1 MCIHGSSNS
10 LKEFPPGAGDP
21 PPSMTKATDS
31 VSPAAS
37 TASTSVSTASSSSTA
52 SKKVH
57 SYQNVTCN
65 ADTKLFQLEEKK
77 AEATSEAVAKLAVAS
92 EAAGVKKESLHD
104 FSATVKK
111 DMVSLQL
118 SGGCLMNT
126 SSPIMIIHHHHHH
139 FYPNQNAEVNSKQPV
154 SKNLF
159 TKWGT
164 LEFTKYF

>member
-1 MCIHGSSNS
+1 MCIHGNSSP

-21 PPSMTKATDS
+21 PPSMTKAAE
-31 VSPAAS
+31 VSAPSASAS
-37 TASTSVSTASSSSTA
+37 TASVS

-77 AEATSEAVAKLAVAS
+77 AEATSEAVAKD
-92 EAAGVKKESLHD
+92 EADVKTESH
-104 FSATVKK
+104 VKK

-139 FYPNQNAEVNSKQPV
+139 FYPNQNTEVNSKPV
-154 SKNLF
+154 SKN
-159 TKWGT
+159 
-164 LEFTKYF
+164 